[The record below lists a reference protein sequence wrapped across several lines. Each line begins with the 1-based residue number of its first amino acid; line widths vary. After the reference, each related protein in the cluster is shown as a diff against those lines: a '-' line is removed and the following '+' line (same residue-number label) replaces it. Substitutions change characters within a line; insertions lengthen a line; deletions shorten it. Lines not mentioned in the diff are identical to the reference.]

1 VNEEM
6 AETDRETLEKEMK
19 RSEYST
25 GEEARSHIS
34 KPPLFRLPL

>member
-1 VNEEM
+1 MNEEM

-25 GEEARSHIS
+25 GEEARLHIS
-34 KPPLFRLPL
+34 KPPLFRLLL